1 MFSIVFS
8 KCKPCITIELINNFY
23 HLVDTLK
30 VFELMSAK
38 KYLIM
43 FGLIFLAGCALS
55 TSNTGSSKSQ
65 AVLSN
70 VNRIDSEKLAQ
81 EGIVYLQEGD
91 IDKAQK
97 LFNAAIKFDPEK
109 SEYHLLLGMSYHLQY
124 STMHSVEDREKA
136 EIGYTLASK
145 YSSKSTLPWIQL
157 GRLHAE
163 SGDYKQAVKDFSTAV
178 ELNPRNAD
186 ALIGLSVNSYLTG
199 DIKTALWSSSE
210 LEKINWDPK
219 TLYHLRAIQFESI
232 ADHAKAEDYI
242 KKLSAVSG
250 VTQEEVTNTKKQTE
264 RIKAVY
270 SNSQWLNSPNDA
282 KPKLSKASFDTVSQ
296 NEQQSS
302 LSNASDSNMIS
313 GVKGKKQNSPS
324 DKNKKNTADINSS
337 PIGSKPKAWYEC
349 NDSSTPS
356 PNNSSGTPNIIDNNT
371 GGSVGQSGL
380 GGFNSL
386 GGMGGLG
393 YMGGGFGSQSTEET
407 SQLNAIPQP
416 CVGKDA
422 PKMAVIDAV
431 LLRTED
437 QVTSSYGLNLLN
449 GLNFFF
455 GKTNSTSVNNGSA
468 TVSSINVSGFGAAA
482 STTAGAAALAYSLN
496 IANATNT
503 RNEVVARPSLV
514 AIDRMPSTFFSGN
527 TLSIAVGGAAGGISS
542 LVDKQVGVS
551 FSITPTIVDDERIML
566 SVKAVRSFIEPPAPG
581 TTGVALSASRNAVT
595 AAVTVKYGETIIL
608 SGLNERE
615 YIRGDSGVPVLKDI
629 PGIQYMFSNYIS
641 TDFFRTVVIMITPRK
656 PITNSEDA
664 KNAMQERENAAVSG
678 KSVNKKYSFYWRVED
693 YEKVLS
699 KSAPNLDTVIDTL
712 ETNNLYKAFRS
723 KDLVDTNWAT
733 KSRFDQML
741 HNFNELLWH

>member
-1 MFSIVFS
+1 MNTKNYVIIFSALIVFGCS
-8 KCKPCITIELINNFY
+8 ANN
-23 HLVDTLK
+23 
-30 VFELMSAK
+30 
-38 KYLIM
+38 
-43 FGLIFLAGCALS
+43 ALL
-55 TSNTGSSKSQ
+55 GSSKSSQ
-65 AVLSN
+65 TVLGN

-91 IDKAQK
+91 LEKAQK

-109 SEYHLLLGMSYHLQY
+109 SEYHLLLGMSYHLQF

-145 YSSKSTLPWIQL
+145 YSPKSTLPWIQL

-163 SGDYKQAVKDFSTAV
+163 SGDYRQAVKDFSTAV
-178 ELNPRNAD
+178 ELNPKNSD

-219 TLYHLRAIQFESI
+219 NLYHLRAIQFESI
-232 ADHAKAEDYI
+232 TDHVKADEYI
-242 KKLSAVSG
+242 KRLSSIPG
-250 VTQEEVTNTKKQTE
+250 ISQEEIAATKKQTD

-270 SNSQWLNSPNDA
+270 SNSQWLNSPNDSS
-282 KPKLSKASFDTVSQ
+282 PKLIKASLDASSQ
-296 NEQQSS
+296 NDQQSAFS
-302 LSNASDSNMIS
+302 SKGQNTSDLNLSSPKKNIQQNASS
-313 GVKGKKQNSPS
+313 GK
-324 DKNKKNTADINSS
+324 DKNMS
-337 PIGSKPKAWYEC
+337 PASTIGVVGSKPKAWYEC
-349 NDSSTPS
+349 NDAGTTPTA
-356 PNNSSGTPNIIDNNT
+356 NNASNGPNIIDNNAAGI
-371 GGSVGQSGL
+371 GGQLGSGGVNGF
-380 GGFNSL
+380 GGAG
-386 GGMGGLG
+386 GGMGGFG
-393 YMGGGFGSQSTEET
+393 YMGSGFGSQSTEET
-407 SQLNAIPQP
+407 SQLNPIPQP
-416 CVGKDA
+416 CVGKEA

-455 GKTNSTSVNNGSA
+455 GKTNSTTVNNGSA
-468 TVSSINVSGFGAAA
+468 TVSSINVSGFGATA

-527 TLSIAVGGAAGGISS
+527 TLSIAVGGAAGGIST

-629 PGIQYMFSNYIS
+629 PGIQYMFSNFVS
-641 TDFFRTVVIMITPRK
+641 SDFFRTVVIMITPRK

-664 KNAMQERENAAVSG
+664 KNAMKEREIAAISG
-678 KSVNKKYSFYWRVED
+678 KPVNKKYSFYWRVED
-693 YEKVLS
+693 YEKILS

-741 HNFNELLWH
+741 HNFDELLWH